1 MLRAAL
7 GVGLQDMQSSHT
19 ARNSVPCMVPAI
31 DTRNNCLQFLVCINP
46 MCLLGIHNVSLGI
59 LAKGSTM
66 LNTLLNFTNF
76 LALTHRQVLAM
87 LVAS

>member
-7 GVGLQDMQSSHT
+7 VVGLQDMQSSHT

-31 DTRNNCLQFLVCINP
+31 ETCNNCLQFLVCIHP
-46 MCLLGIHNVSLGI
+46 MCLLGIYNVSLGI
-59 LAKGSTM
+59 LCEGVTI
-66 LNTLLNFTNF
+66 LNTLLDFAN
-76 LALTHRQVLAM
+76 LTQWQVLDM